1 MDSQNYIIE
10 VTKMT
15 CKHKNIEHI
24 PEEEEVNIRED
35 IICLDCGI
43 SLYFDYYNEI
53 YNKYN
58 K

>member
-24 PEEEEVNIRED
+24 PEEADVNIRED
-35 IICLDCGI
+35 VICLDCGI
-43 SLYFDYYNEI
+43 SLINTIDREELYR
-53 YNKYN
+53 
-58 K
+58 